1 MGGSAQ
7 HTWFWLP
14 ANPGI
19 RSSGHHALVLQNRAV
34 PELAVSHYIITG
46 ASGCVLADAEVTLK
60 KARTGTRERTSD
72 AIGLFGWYAAN
83 DR

>member
-7 HTWFWLP
+7 HTWFCCP
-14 ANPGI
+14 PI
-19 RSSGHHALVLQNRAV
+19 RESGHLDATHWSYKNRAV
-34 PELAVSHYIITG
+34 PELAVSPYIITG

-72 AIGLFGWYAAN
+72 AIGLFGSYAAN